1 MQKSILDL
9 QERRTAMCSLRP
21 FILQCSICFC
31 LTLLLVG
38 TGETQPFFRPVPD
51 VILDLPSNIRSGGRP
66 ELDYDN
72 DGGKF
77 IQLSHNNGHGR
88 FFDRDGFVDL
98 IQGPAFHPSDSPVQF
113 IPGRLRFPA

>member
-1 MQKSILDL
+1 MFTSPIHF
-9 QERRTAMCSLRP
+9 TMVHMFLRD
-21 FILQCSICFC
+21 
-31 LTLLLVG
+31 LLLVG
-38 TGETQPFFRPVPD
+38 IVETQPFFRPAPD
-51 VILDLPSNIRSGGRP
+51 AILGLPSNIRYGGRP